1 MVYIDRHVKWPTHYS
16 YICKSFESLMLDRIQ
31 ELLRVQELSSSQFAD
46 AIGVSRPVVSHILSG
61 RNKPSLEVVQ
71 KVIAAFPDLS
81 LSWLL
86 NGTGP
91 MLERVAAA
99 EAVKATVAPSAPTV
113 PRAQPTAAPAS
124 VAVPEPTT
132 APVHTAQVPPV
143 AAEPVEV
150 PKQASQPRPAALVAP
165 VESATAAAKPTGAD
179 LAHAL
184 AEPGKRIRR
193 IVLFYQDGTFTDF
206 RPEAGA

>member
-1 MVYIDRHVKWPTHYS
+1 
-16 YICKSFESLMLDRIQ
+16 MLDRIQ
-31 ELLRVQELSSSQFAD
+31 ELLRVRELSSSQFAD

-86 NGTGP
+86 NGAGP

-99 EAVKATVAPSAPTV
+99 EVAKASVASAVAV
-113 PRAQPTAAPAS
+113 PRAQPVTEPAPIAAPVPTAAP
-124 VAVPEPTT
+124 VPVPQP
-132 APVHTAQVPPV
+132 PVV
-143 AAEPVEV
+143 AAEPVEA
-150 PKQASQPRPAALVAP
+150 PKPAVQPHPAAPVVA
-165 VESATAAAKPTGAD
+165 VEPATPAATPAGAD
-179 LAHAL
+179 LAYAL
-184 AEPGKRIRR
+184 AEPGKTIRR

-206 RPEAGA
+206 RPETGT

>member
-1 MVYIDRHVKWPTHYS
+1 
-16 YICKSFESLMLDRIQ
+16 MLDRIQ
-31 ELLRVQELSSSQFAD
+31 ELLRVRELSSSQFAD

-91 MLERVAAA
+91 MLERVATAG
-99 EAVKATVAPSAPTV
+99 ATKESVTLTAPV
-113 PRAQPTAAPAS
+113 PRAQPDTAPAS
-124 VAVPEPTT
+124 VAAPVPTT
-132 APVHTAQVPPV
+132 APTPATHVPPV
-143 AAEPVEV
+143 AAEPVEA
-150 PKQASQPRPAALVAP
+150 PKQAPQPRPAAP
-165 VESATAAAKPTGAD
+165 VVSVEPTASAATPAGAD
-179 LAHAL
+179 LAYAL

-206 RPEAGA
+206 RPEAGV